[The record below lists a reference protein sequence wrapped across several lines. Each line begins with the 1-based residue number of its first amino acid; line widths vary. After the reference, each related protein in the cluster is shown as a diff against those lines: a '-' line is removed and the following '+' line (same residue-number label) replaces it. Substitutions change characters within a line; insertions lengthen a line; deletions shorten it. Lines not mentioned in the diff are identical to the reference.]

1 MALKTLMLR
10 RNINLKKASLAD
22 LTARDGEFVAR
33 EAELE
38 TAIGESVTQEDH
50 DTVSAAVDAFEADK
64 AAHEAAKATL
74 QGEIN
79 DLETQLASEEA
90 AQPAPP
96 ASTNERTDKK
106 NMPTRTKFFSLSP
119 EERDAFFA
127 DSQVKSLL
135 EEVRACI
142 REKRALTNVGLTI
155 PRAALGILRELI
167 AENSKLISLVD
178 LRPIRGEGRMI
189 VAGSIPEAVWTEACA
204 TLNELDLVFN
214 SVEVDGY
221 KVGGL
226 FVVCNAILEDSDVD
240 LMTELLTSLGRAIG
254 KAVDKAIVYGTGVKM
269 PLGIVTRLAQTAA
282 PTNYPA
288 KARAWK
294 DLHTSNVIK
303 GTGATGLALFKEIA
317 TNSGVAITDYS
328 SGFMFWLMNRKT
340 HLKLQTQ
347 SMDKNLNAAIVAGI
361 DGSMP
366 VIGGNIVDLNF
377 IPDDNI
383 VFGYL
388 DLYLMAERA
397 GTKLES
403 SREVRFFEDQT
414 VFRGTARYD
423 GTPVIPEAFGLMTI
437 TTAAPTTSVT
447 FPADKANTPP
457 ESDG

>member
-1 MALKTLMLR
+1 MALKALMLR
-10 RNINLKKASLAD
+10 RNIDLKKASLAE
-22 LTARDGEFVAR
+22 LTARDKEFTAR

-38 TAIGESVTQEDH
+38 TAIGEAVTQEDQ
-50 DTVSAAVDAFEADK
+50 DTVSAAVVAFDADM

-96 ASTNERTDKK
+96 ASPNERNDKK
-106 NMPTRTKFFSLSP
+106 TMPIRTKFFGLSP

-127 DSQVKSLL
+127 DSQVKNLL

-155 PRAALGILRELI
+155 PRVSLGILREQV

-178 LRPIRGEGRMI
+178 LRPLRGEGRMT

-214 SVEVDGY
+214 GVEVDGY

-226 FVVCNAILEDSDVD
+226 FVVCNAVLEDSDAD
-240 LMTELLTSLGRAIG
+240 LMTELLTSIGRAIG

-288 KARAWK
+288 TARAWK
-294 DLHTSNVIK
+294 DLHTSNIIK
-303 GTGATGLALFKEIA
+303 GTGATGLNLFKEIA
-317 TNSGVAITDYS
+317 TNSGAAITDYS
-328 SGFMFWLMNRKT
+328 AGAMTWMMNRKT
-340 HLKLQTQ
+340 HLALQTQ

-377 IPDDNI
+377 IPDNNI

-388 DLYLMAERA
+388 DLYLLAERA

-403 SREVRFFEDQT
+403 SREARFFEDQT

-423 GTPVIPEAFGLMTI
+423 GLPVIAEAFGVMTI

-447 FPADKANTPP
+447 FPADKANTPA
-457 ESDG
+457 SDG

>member
-10 RNINLKKASLAD
+10 RNINLKKASLAE
-22 LTARDGEFVAR
+22 LTARDNEFAAR

-38 TAIGESVTQEDH
+38 TAIGEAVTQEDQ
-50 DTVSAAVDAFEADK
+50 DTVSAAVDTFEADK
-64 AAHEAAKATL
+64 AAHETAKSTL

-79 DLETQLASEEA
+79 DLEAQLASEEA
-90 AQPAPP
+90 AQPTPP
-96 ASTNERTDKK
+96 ASPNERNDKK
-106 NMPTRTKFFSLSP
+106 NMPILNNFFGLSVA
-119 EERDAFFA
+119 ERDAFFA
-127 DSQVKSLL
+127 DSQVKDFIG
-135 EEVRACI
+135 EVRACI

-155 PRAALGILRELI
+155 PKLSLGILREQV
-167 AENSKLISLVD
+167 AENSKLLSLVD
-178 LRPIRGEGRMI
+178 LRSIRGEGRMI
-189 VAGSIPEAVWTEACA
+189 VAGSTPEAVWTEACA

-214 SVEVDGY
+214 DVEVDGY

-226 FVVCNAILEDSDVD
+226 FVVCNAILEDSDID
-240 LMTELLTSLGRAIG
+240 LMSELLTAIGKAIG

-328 SGFMFWLMNRKT
+328 SAFITWMMNRKT
-340 HLKLQTQ
+340 HLALQTQ

-366 VIGGNIVDLNF
+366 VIGGNIVDLSF

-388 DLYLMAERA
+388 GQYLMVERA

-403 SREVRFFEDQT
+403 SREARFFEDQT

-423 GTPVIPEAFGLMTI
+423 GLPVIAEAFGVMTI

-447 FPADKANTPP
+447 FPADKANTP
-457 ESDG
+457 STDG